1 MVTRKKS
8 GLGADP
14 FKSRPNLGIFSP
26 TEPTPS
32 KQDSDPGEGNT
43 SLTVEVAK
51 IVLPKQ
57 QPRRY
62 FDPAKMQQ
70 LAASVQQHGIL
81 EPLLVRPLDDGYEL
95 IAGER
100 RYRAAKEVGLKDVP
114 VVIRQMSDQEALQIA
129 IVENLQREDLNPL
142 EETEGIITLLS
153 MQLEIGQAAV
163 SQLLHRLAKSS
174 DNVVGKDAEQL
185 ETIKTVFDTVGGM
198 DWKSFA
204 SHRLPLMNLPD
215 PILDA
220 LREGKIEYTK
230 ARAIARVKD
239 IEQQEDLLKEAISQ
253 DLSLSQIKEKVSEL
267 KATTAEATKS
277 SYPLKNRFD
286 TAYRLS
292 KRSKVWDDPKKQKKL
307 EKLLAEMESL
317 FVEDN

>member
-1 MVTRKKS
+1 MVTKKKS
-8 GLGADP
+8 GLGVDP
-14 FKSRPNLGIFSP
+14 FKSQPNLGIFSP
-26 TEPTPS
+26 TEPTSS
-32 KQDSDPGEGNT
+32 KQNSAPVEDSAP
-43 SLTVEVAK
+43 LTVDLAK

-81 EPLLVRPLDDGYEL
+81 EPLLVRPLKDGYEL

-100 RYRAAKEVGLKDVP
+100 RYRAAKDVGLNEVP
-114 VVIRQMSDQEALQIA
+114 VVVREMSDQDALQIA

-142 EETEGIITLLS
+142 EETEGIMTLLS
-153 MQLEIGQAAV
+153 MQLQISQQEV

-185 ETIKTVFDTVGGM
+185 ATINIVFDAVGGM

-204 SHRLPLMNLPD
+204 SHRLPLMNLPET
-215 PILDA
+215 ILDA

-239 IEQQEDLLKEAISQ
+239 VEQQEALLKEAVSQ
-253 DLSLSQIKEKVSEL
+253 NLSLSQIKEKVSEL
-267 KATTAEATKS
+267 KATTTEETKS
-277 SYPLKNRFD
+277 SYPLKSRFD
-286 TAYRLS
+286 TTYRLS
-292 KRSKVWDDPKKQKKL
+292 KRSKVWNDPKKQKKL
-307 EKLLAEMESL
+307 EKLLAELESL
-317 FVEDN
+317 FSEEK

>member
-1 MVTRKKS
+1 MVTKKKS

-14 FKSRPNLGIFSP
+14 FKSQPNLGIFSP
-26 TEPTPS
+26 TEPTLS
-32 KQDSDPGEGNT
+32 QQDGEQGKDRAP
-43 SLTVEVAK
+43 LEVAVAK

-70 LAASVQQHGIL
+70 LVASVRQQGIL
-81 EPLLVRPLDDGYEL
+81 EPLLVRPVDDGYEL

-100 RYRAAKEVGLKDVP
+100 RYRAAKEIGLSDVP

-129 IVENLQREDLNPL
+129 IIENLQREDLNPL

-153 MQLEIGQAAV
+153 MQLQIEQQEV

-174 DNVVGKDAEQL
+174 DNVVGKDIERL
-185 ETIKTVFDTVGGM
+185 ETINTVFNAVGGM

-204 SHRLPLMNLPD
+204 SHRLPLMNLPE
-215 PILDA
+215 PILQA

-239 IEQQEDLLKEAISQ
+239 AEQRESLLKEAISQ
-253 DLSLSQIKEKVSEL
+253 DLSLSQIKQRIKERLPKNAAASALTVSDRLLSLSRKL
-267 KATTAEATKS
+267 KKGLE
-277 SYPLKNRFD
+277 
-286 TAYRLS
+286 
-292 KRSKVWDDPKKQKKL
+292 DPKKQKKL
-307 EKLLAEMESL
+307 EKLLQEIETLAVIEES
-317 FVEDN
+317 F